1 MSMSFTVSDLVLA
14 AFIALSLIGG
24 WRAGTV
30 RVLSRFAAVFIA
42 YGVARYCSGWLA
54 WLLQGMLP
62 RLTPAT
68 EAGEKLL
75 QLLYLFCDV
84 DGLIARLLGLAAF
97 IAVFLVSLW
106 LVKKLA
112 NAVSGVFGRGLL
124 GRLNQLLGALL
135 ALAIACAAILLFS
148 DIFFPVFAQM
158 GAEGP
163 KAFMEN
169 SRFVVPGLH
178 RLLLLI

>member
-1 MSMSFTVSDLVLA
+1 MSFTVSDLVLA

-112 NAVSGVFGRGLL
+112 NGVSSAFGRGLL

>member
-1 MSMSFTVSDLVLA
+1 MSMSFSVSDLVLA
-14 AFIALSLIGG
+14 AFIVLSLIGG
-24 WRAGTV
+24 WRAGTI

-54 WLLQGMLP
+54 WLLQSMLP
-62 RLTPAT
+62 QFTPAT

-84 DGLIARLLGLAAF
+84 DGMIARLLGLAAF
-97 IAVFLVSLW
+97 IAVFLITLW
-106 LVKKLA
+106 LVKKFA
-112 NAVSGVFGRGLL
+112 NAISGAFGHGLL

-135 ALAIACAAILLFS
+135 SLAIACAAILLLN

-163 KAFMEN
+163 KAFMED
-169 SRFVVPGLH
+169 SRFVVPGLQ

>member
-1 MSMSFTVSDLVLA
+1 MSMSFSVSDLVLA
-14 AFIALSLIGG
+14 AFIVLSLIGG

-54 WLLQGMLP
+54 WLLQGVLP
-62 RLTPAT
+62 KIAPAT

-84 DGLIARLLGLAAF
+84 DGLIARLLGLVAFIVVFIAAF
-97 IAVFLVSLW
+97 W

-112 NAVSGVFGRGLL
+112 NAVSGAFGHGLL

-135 ALAIACAAILLFS
+135 SLAIACAAILLLN

-169 SRFVVPGLH
+169 SRFVVPALH
-178 RLLLLI
+178 RLLLMV

>member
-1 MSMSFTVSDLVLA
+1 MSFSVSDLVLA
-14 AFIALSLIGG
+14 AFIVLSLIGG

-42 YGVARYCSGWLA
+42 YGAARYCSGWLA

-62 RLTPAT
+62 KFTPAT
-68 EAGEKLL
+68 ETGEKLL

-84 DGLIARLLGLAAF
+84 DGLIARLLGLVAF
-97 IAVFLVSLW
+97 IAVFLVSFW

-112 NAVSGVFGRGLL
+112 NTVSGAFGHGLL
-124 GRLNQLLGALL
+124 GRINQLLGALL
-135 ALAIACAAILLFS
+135 ALAVACAAILLIN

-163 KAFMEN
+163 KTFIDN
-169 SRFVVPGLH
+169 SRFVVPCLH

>member
-14 AFIALSLIGG
+14 AFIVLSLIGG

-42 YGVARYCSGWLA
+42 YGAARYCSSWLA

-62 RLTPAT
+62 KLTPAT
-68 EAGEKLL
+68 EAGEKML

-84 DGLIARLLGLAAF
+84 DGLIARLLGLVAF
-97 IAVFLVSLW
+97 IAVFLIAFW

-135 ALAIACAAILLFS
+135 ALAIACAAILLFN

-163 KAFMEN
+163 KSFMGD
-169 SRFVVPGLH
+169 SRFIVPGLQ